1 MFRWIAVLAAGLA
14 MTTSIG
20 LAGAGTAWA
29 VSPATRHIGN
39 HTIWTMKPVGGRPC
53 EWDKFNTTKDT
64 FVSTSESGDA
74 GTFSQTNTTID
85 MTWTA
90 GPKRAGLPGHVE
102 REGLH
107 RRDRRHRRRCTR
119 QTCQWRPAYLPS
131 LGSSETRITQHLWR
145 HWRRRSHGL
154 SRDK

>member
-20 LAGAGTAWA
+20 LAGAGTASA
-29 VSPATRHIGN
+29 VSPATGHIGN
-39 HTIWTMKPVGGRPC
+39 HTIWTMKPVGGPC

-90 GPKRAGLPGHVE
+90 GPKTGWTFRGTWNGKVYTGVIGGTAGGVPGRLVS
-102 REGLH
+102 GA
-107 RRDRRHRRRCTR
+107 
-119 QTCQWRPAYLPS
+119 RP
-131 LGSSETRITQHLWR
+131 IC
-145 HWRRRSHGL
+145 
-154 SRDK
+154 